1 MNEEKVKNAVFYIL
15 ERAENQKIP
24 IGKTRLI
31 KLLYLIDIENY
42 RLNQKVLTGLDW
54 IFYKYGPYAFEIDKF
69 LDKIGIMEEDVLI
82 GGGKIFANLKKE
94 FGKEDV
100 KLDIE
105 TKAIIERLIDN
116 WGTADLNELL
126 DYVYFETEPMFKVE
140 LRQKLD
146 FSKVKGKRKKR
157 EIELSRESKEKL
169 GELGKRIKKRLEEIE
184 LIVDPFIKLP
194 SELKGK
200 SYFWKEEVED
210 MSKLKGKIKV
220 KNV

>member
-1 MNEEKVKNAVFYIL
+1 M
-15 ERAENQKIP
+15 
-24 IGKTRLI
+24 
-31 KLLYLIDIENY
+31 
-42 RLNQKVLTGLDW
+42 
-54 IFYKYGPYAFEIDKF
+54 
-69 LDKIGIMEEDVLI
+69 
-82 GGGKIFANLKKE
+82 
-94 FGKEDV
+94 
-100 KLDIE
+100 
-105 TKAIIERLIDN
+105 IERLIDD

-184 LIVDPFIKLP
+184 LIVEPFIKLP
-194 SELKGK
+194 PELKGK
-200 SYFWKEEVED
+200 SCFWKEEVED
-210 MSKLKGKIKV
+210 LSNLKGKIKV

>member
-1 MNEEKVKNAVFYIL
+1 MNEENVKNAVFYIL
-15 ERAENQKIP
+15 ERAENQKIS

-31 KLLYLIDIENY
+31 KLLYLLDIENY
-42 RLNQKVLTGLDW
+42 RSNQRVLTGLDW
-54 IFYKYGPYAFEIDKF
+54 IFYKYGPYAFEIEKF
-69 LDKIGIMEEDVLI
+69 LDKIGVIEEDVLI

-94 FGKEDV
+94 FEEEDI

-105 TKAIIERLIDN
+105 TKAMIEKLIDD

-146 FSKVKGKRKKR
+146 FSSVKGRRKKR
-157 EIELSRESKEKL
+157 KIELSRKSKEKL

-184 LIVDPFIKLP
+184 FPVEPFVKLP
-194 SELKGK
+194 PEFKGK

-210 MSKLKGKIKV
+210 LSKLKGKIKV